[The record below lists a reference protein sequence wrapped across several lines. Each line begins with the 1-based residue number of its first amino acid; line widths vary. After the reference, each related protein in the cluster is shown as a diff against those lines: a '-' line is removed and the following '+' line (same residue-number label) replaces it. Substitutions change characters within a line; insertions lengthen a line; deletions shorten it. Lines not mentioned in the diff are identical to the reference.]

1 MKLIVNNQLCSIAE
15 KVTEYKKEL
24 KNNHIFTIS
33 SLDPLDSIACYA
45 AWKEVGGN
53 ILVKS
58 PFLPKEQSE
67 YIDQKIKTYEYE
79 NSISF
84 LTSGTT
90 GLPKIIVFT
99 PKQLENILKLSED
112 VYNWN
117 SSSSMLCIE
126 APTFSSGFWHLF
138 VLPLVKHDAKI
149 VFTSKETFL
158 EDMNQHDVNAGLF
171 VTPLL
176 EQLRISNVKIDF
188 SKFDMIYTGAS
199 KLTEEISKYVFDQGG
214 KCITNIYGSTES
226 GTPILNKR
234 SYVDDE
240 FIEYLEIK
248 PNSIGSEFKLVDDEL
263 WIKSPSICENAHECN
278 YSDGWLKTGDLWE
291 QHGNLIKFIGRISEL
306 VKVNGHKISLLLI
319 ERTTQEYSDL
329 GETLAKVNTKW
340 GRDYVELFYT
350 NKNSKIDK
358 NKLKS
363 IFEPFLSKYCIPR
376 KYTYIESIP
385 KTGLGKKIRW

>member
-1 MKLIVNNQLCSIAE
+1 MKLIVNNQLCDISE
-15 KVTEYKKEL
+15 KVKEYKKEL

-33 SLDPLDSIACYA
+33 SLDPLDNIACYV

-67 YIDQKIKTYEYE
+67 YVDKKIKTYEYE
-79 NSISF
+79 NFISF

-90 GLPKIIVFT
+90 GVPKIIVYT
-99 PKQLENILKLSED
+99 PKQLENIEKLPKD

-117 SSSSMLCIE
+117 SSTSMLSIQV
-126 APTFSSGFWHLF
+126 PTFSSGFWHMF
-138 VLPLVKHDAKI
+138 ILPLVKYNSKM

-158 EDMNQHDVNAGLF
+158 EDMNQQDVNTGLF
-171 VTPLL
+171 AAPLL

-188 SKFDMIYTGAS
+188 SKFDMVCTGAS
-199 KLTEEISKYVFDQGG
+199 KVTDEISKYVFDQGG
-214 KCITNIYGSTES
+214 KCINNIYGTTE
-226 GTPILNKR
+226 TAVPILNKL
-234 SYVDDE
+234 SYDLDG
-240 FIEYLEIK
+240 FNEYLEIK
-248 PNSIGSEFKLVDDEL
+248 PNVINSQFKLVDDEL
-263 WIKSPSICENAHECN
+263 WISGPSICENIYECN
-278 YSDGWLKTGDLWE
+278 HSGDWIKTGDLWE
-291 QHGNLIKFIGRISEL
+291 QQGNLIKFIGRTSEFE
-306 VKVNGHKISLLLI
+306 KINGYKTSLLLI
-319 ERTTQEYSDL
+319 EKITQEYSDL

-340 GRDYVELFYT
+340 GGNYVELFYT

-363 IFEPFLSKYCIPR
+363 IFEPFLSKHSIPR

-385 KTGLGKKIRW
+385 RTALGKKIRY